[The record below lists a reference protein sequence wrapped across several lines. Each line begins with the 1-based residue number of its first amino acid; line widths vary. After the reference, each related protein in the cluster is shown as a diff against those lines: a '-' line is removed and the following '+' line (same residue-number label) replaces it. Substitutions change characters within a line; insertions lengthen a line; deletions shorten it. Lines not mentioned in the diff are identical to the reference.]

1 MAISTLGF
9 HQSNF
14 DTLKMIEQVGLQ
26 HLVICRYRGGKI
38 PSFAQKTSK
47 EGEIYIARI

>member
-26 HLVICRYRGGKI
+26 YLVIVDTGVENYQVLRKRPVKKVI
-38 PSFAQKTSK
+38 ST
-47 EGEIYIARI
+47 